1 MDTLTVTLQ
10 YLNPSNQHDVHLRF
24 IQCYMSDIF
33 EIKQKQM
40 TPFQAKKLH
49 FLLLSEI

>member
-1 MDTLTVTLQ
+1 MTIILQ
-10 YLNPSNQHDVHLRF
+10 YRTNYILHLKF